1 MRRMHLLVVVMFAV
15 APAAQSS
22 DGVIEIS
29 QSCVATGCA
38 SGDTPGF
45 PIFLN
50 AGNYQLTG
58 NIVVPD
64 ANTDAILTNNDVH
77 LDMNGFSV
85 TGVTSC
91 TGAPAICTNTGTG
104 AGIYLGARSSVRNGV
119 VRKMGSHG
127 VQGGDGTHVS
137 NMLIESNGGAGIR
150 ASSGAR
156 AWVIESSRVM
166 SNGDDGIQMSFV
178 GAGGNLISGCT
189 IFANGG
195 AGLTGPKG
203 TVVNNAVSYNAD
215 YGLLAGSGVAIG
227 NNSFNEN
234 RGGNANDQTNGG
246 IAISGN
252 SCGTVLC
259 D

>member
-1 MRRMHLLVVVMFAV
+1 MRGPILALAVVALHAPS
-15 APAAQSS
+15 APAS
-22 DGVIEIS
+22 DGVVEIS
-29 QSCVATGCA
+29 QACVATGC
-38 SGDTPGF
+38 SPGDTPGF

-91 TGAPAICTNTGTG
+91 TGAPAVCTGTG
-104 AGIYLGARSSVRNGV
+104 SGEGIYLGARSSVRNGV

-137 NMLIESNGGAGIR
+137 NMLIESNGGTGIR

-156 AWVIESSRVM
+156 AWVIENSRVM
-166 SNGDDGIQMSFV
+166 SNGDDGIDMNF
-178 GAGGNLISGCT
+178 AGSAGNLISGCT
-189 IFANGG
+189 IFANGD
-195 AGLTGPKG
+195 AGLSGPKG
-203 TVVNNAVSYNAD
+203 TVVNNAVSYNGD
-215 YGLLAGSGVAIG
+215 YGLLLGSGVAIG

-246 IAISGN
+246 IPISGN
-252 SCGTVLC
+252 SCGTALC